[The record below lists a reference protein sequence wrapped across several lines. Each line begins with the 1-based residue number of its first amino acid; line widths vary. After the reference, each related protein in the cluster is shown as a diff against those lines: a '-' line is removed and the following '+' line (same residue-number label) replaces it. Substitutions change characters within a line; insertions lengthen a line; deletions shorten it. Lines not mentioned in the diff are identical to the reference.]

1 MLNSLA
7 ALVVG
12 EPHTHGVGVRGGRR
26 ADHAL
31 GGADQPVLAGRLRG
45 ALRLR
50 GRRRAPSGDFATV
63 SDAAARSC
71 PEAGGVP
78 VAAPSGRRRGRAVG
92 NLRRRRGTTMPVRGR
107 AGAVSGPAVAAA
119 GARA

>member
-12 EPHTHGVGVRGGRR
+12 EPHAHGVGVRGGRR

-31 GGADQPVLAGRLRG
+31 GGADQPVLPGRLRG

-50 GRRRAPSGDFATV
+50 GDFATV

-71 PEAGGVP
+71 PEASGVP

-107 AGAVSGPAVAAA
+107 AGASQRP
-119 GARA
+119 RRSRRWCPRRPD